1 MNKILDVMEDIK
13 QNITD
18 NQYKILMESLMEIN
32 NNGNKLP
39 LLTNNHKLNKIVC
52 LFNWLDTKLKINDD
66 QYSYI
71 NRIHL
76 QKYVITNYFDNCYYE
91 NIDLVKQLLKI
102 YFKFST
108 KEQEYKMNIS
118 MLNIE
123 IEMTIDNYYNY
134 KNNIYRNIL

>member
-1 MNKILDVMEDIK
+1 MNKILDVAEDIK

-39 LLTNNHKLNKIVC
+39 LLTTNHKLNKIAC

-66 QYSYI
+66 QYSCI

-108 KEQEYKMNIS
+108 KKQEYKQDYRYV
-118 MLNIE
+118 E
-123 IEMTIDNYYNY
+123 
-134 KNNIYRNIL
+134 YRNRNDHHT